1 MNDFASLWT
10 EASHDVDAE
19 YHERARAR
27 ATAAIGEIWPFV
39 ALAQSEAEYAHR
51 KALAADSIQT
61 IALRADVQPGVVE
74 EILDHHFTAVLQ
86 ARTAAEEE
94 DEGEDEGVERE
105 PCKCGRAGCTCS
117 GDCDC
122 PPGCTCPKCAQ
133 GEAPE
138 GQSKESKRISYAMI
152 RRALEEGQ
160 DPLAWVPQTTPSAPG
175 GAERPDSH
183 TTQYSGDGSYS
194 EVPMGPLSGPSDDI
208 FYQPNSGDAGAT
220 ELESQSSPRP
230 PAPKVSGR
238 RKTAVEDEEI
248 WKGLNLPTSE
258 EGQREISQQKG
269 RDLADALMKP
279 FFDQFGGEEGYRA
292 HRTNEDMM
300 DLKRRYGDEN
310 GQSRHPDASF
320 GFNDPDDPGSEA
332 YYQIKHRDP
341 QGRDTGW
348 RIRHYADGPN
358 AEITHAATPGES
370 HDMIDLGDW
379 SSQGH
384 RLPEMFGHDDLKREL
399 DHWHSG
405 DPEETGGT
413 REYMEGQYGDPRIR
427 RWKQRHLGRRTAATD
442 STTQVTDTAPTT
454 DGTSA
459 GGAGAGV
466 GAGGGQIPMT
476 TKPAQMPGGAP
487 SAQTSGGGMGGMG
500 AMPPV
505 GMGMGMAPGGMA
517 GAGAMGMT
525 PMPGAATQP
534 QLNDPI
540 ASGVSNMAARIR
552 RDNPHLSEA
561 TARRV
566 ARKALRRIMAAG
578 DPYDEDN
585 VNYTGPGPAG
595 EDEDKGGGGHLGEDL
610 MGARL
615 LTKVLPAVL

>member
-1 MNDFASLWT
+1 MTDFASLWT
-10 EASHDVDAE
+10 EASVDVDAE
-19 YHERARAR
+19 YQQRARAR

-39 ALAQSEAEYAHR
+39 ALAQTGQEYVHR

-61 IALRADVQPGVVE
+61 IALRADVRPEVVE
-74 EILDHHFTAVLQ
+74 EILDHHFTAVLE
-86 ARTAAEEE
+86 ARTAAEDEDDDE
-94 DEGEDEGVERE
+94 DEGTERE

-133 GEAPE
+133 GESP
-138 GQSKESKRISYAMI
+138 SKESARISYAMI

-160 DPLAWVPQTTPSAPG
+160 DPLAWVPQTTPSGGG
-175 GAERPDSH
+175 GAELPDSH
-183 TTQYSGDGSYS
+183 TTSFDGSHGYS
-194 EVPMGPLSGPSDDI
+194 EVPAGQLPGGPSDAI

-220 ELESQSSPRP
+220 ELESETSPRP

-258 EGQREISQQKG
+258 QGHEEISRQKG
-269 RDLADALMKP
+269 KDIADALMKP
-279 FFDQFGGEEGYRA
+279 FYDQYGGEEGYRT

-310 GQSRHPDASF
+310 GNPPKDGQF
-320 GFNDPDDPGSEA
+320 GFSYPDDPGSEA
-332 YYQIKHRDP
+332 YYEIKHRDP

-348 RIRHYADGPN
+348 RIRHHADGPI
-358 AEITHAATPGES
+358 AEFTHAATPGEA
-370 HDMIDLGDW
+370 HDLVQIGDD
-379 SSQGH
+379 SRQYGPFDHH
-384 RLPEMFGHDDLKREL
+384 RPPETFGHDDLKREL

-413 REYMEGQYGDPRIR
+413 REYMEGPYGDPRIR

-454 DGTSA
+454 DGNSA
-459 GGAGAGV
+459 GGTGV
-466 GAGGGQIPMT
+466 GTGMNGGTGGGIPMT
-476 TKPAQMPGGAP
+476 TKPAQMPGGGSNSMTPSGPDMMGAGMVTAP
-487 SAQTSGGGMGGMG
+487 GAGGMGMPMG
-500 AMPPV
+500 T
-505 GMGMGMAPGGMA
+505 
-517 GAGAMGMT
+517 GAGT
-525 PMPGAATQP
+525 PPTM
-534 QLNDPI
+534 NDPV
-540 ASGVSNMAARIR
+540 AQGVSTMAARIR

-566 ARKALRRIMAAG
+566 ARKAIAQVLAAG
-578 DPYDEDN
+578 DPYDEDD
-585 VNYTGPGPAG
+585 VNYTGAGPEG
-595 EDEDKGGGGHLGEDL
+595 QGGDQGGGGGHLGEEL

-615 LTKVLPAVL
+615 LTKVLPDIL